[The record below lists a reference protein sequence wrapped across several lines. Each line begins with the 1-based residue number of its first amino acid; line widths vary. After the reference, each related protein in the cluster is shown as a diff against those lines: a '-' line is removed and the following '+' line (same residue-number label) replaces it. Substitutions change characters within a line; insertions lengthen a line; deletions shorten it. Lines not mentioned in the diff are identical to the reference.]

1 MATYAHNNFD
11 LYRPTAALS
20 LDTKHKYFDEDDS
33 SILDD
38 TILDSGALDMSPMSG
53 RRESFADTASVF
65 SSGDG
70 NWGDIQIP
78 GRQPANSTNPFFGQS
93 NNPFI
98 RAQHAAF
105 GQQNGAW
112 AMEGDSGTC
121 TPTADYEAFGEYDNN
136 TATSYM
142 SSALPPTAS
151 NIYSGLATS
160 HSQPS
165 SVFSSGASAH
175 ASIPT
180 SPHSGNEW
188 MMSASEALD
197 QRPIPKRMHPSSPS
211 FRSDSP
217 MMRRDGIRKKNAR
230 FDIPPGRNLYT
241 IDKLIAQS
249 NNENEVKELKQQK
262 RLLRN
267 RQAALDSRQR
277 KKQHT
282 EKLEEEKKTY
292 TTVISDLE
300 DELADMKIR
309 EAEYFREKEDWNI
322 SQQQY
327 KQYIDSLHLEKEEM
341 VRSHTLETGDL
352 RKKNAVLTELVQ
364 KAENTAMSGV
374 PSSSGFSTE
383 FSDIDS
389 ITMEGSAW
397 DSFSF
402 VNDFAMEPEP
412 RPENAIVVQPKKS
425 ERVIISNDEKPAAS
439 GLLLMLLLCGAFVAS
454 RGTQSS
460 PAIPRMSDDIRAASA
475 TVLDNIFKDAG
486 VQPSDPRLNTVN
498 RVEALEPGPSN
509 TAWPAPRTTLTAA
522 ELVGITGSS
531 PLDVLNHQQLTAPTK
546 EQEQEQLFSL
556 SVDQYNGITSQD
568 FLREPEPPSTSQHR
582 RHLGESL
589 AAMRANRGESAAEV
603 YTRSLMW
610 DKIPTEVVR
619 DFAKMVE
626 HCNANS
632 RADGRGDADTYQ

>member
-1 MATYAHNNFD
+1 
-11 LYRPTAALS
+11 
-20 LDTKHKYFDEDDS
+20 
-33 SILDD
+33 
-38 TILDSGALDMSPMSG
+38 MSPMSG

-70 NWGDIQIP
+70 TWGDIQVP
-78 GRQPANSTNPFFGQS
+78 GRQPVNSTNPFFGQS
-93 NNPFI
+93 NNPFL
-98 RAQHAAF
+98 RAQHTAF

-112 AMEGDSGTC
+112 MMEGDSGAC
-121 TPTADYEAFGEYDNN
+121 TPTADYEAFGEYENN
-136 TATSYM
+136 APTSYM
-142 SSALPPTAS
+142 PSALPPAGST
-151 NIYSGLATS
+151 IYSGLPTT
-160 HSQPS
+160 HSQAS

-188 MMSASEALD
+188 MMSASETLD
-197 QRPIPKRMHPSSPS
+197 QRPIPKRMRPNSPS
-211 FRSDSP
+211 FRSNSP

-230 FDIPPGRNLYT
+230 FEIPAERNLYN
-241 IDKLIAQS
+241 IDQLIAQS
-249 NNENEVKELKQQK
+249 NNDNEIKELKQQK

-309 EAEYFREKEDWNI
+309 EAEYLREKEDWNI

-327 KQYIDSLHLEKEEM
+327 KQYIESLHLEKEEM

-364 KAENTAMSGV
+364 KAESTAMSAV
-374 PSSSGFSTE
+374 PSSSGFSAE
-383 FSDIDS
+383 FSDIDN

-412 RPENAIVVQPKKS
+412 RPENAIVMQPKKS
-425 ERVIISNDEKPAAS
+425 EKVAANDTDKPAAS

-486 VQPSDPRLNTVN
+486 VQPSDPRLNTAN
-498 RVEALEPGPSN
+498 RVEALETDPSN
-509 TAWPAPRTTLTAA
+509 TAWPTSKTILTAA
-522 ELVGITGSS
+522 EMAGLTGSS
-531 PLDVLNHQQLTAPTK
+531 PLDVLDHQQLTAPTK
-546 EQEQEQLFSL
+546 EQEQEQVFSL
-556 SVDQYNGITSQD
+556 SVNQYNGITSQD
-568 FLREPEPPSTSQHR
+568 FVREPEAPSTSQHR
-582 RHLGESL
+582 RNLGESL

-632 RADGRGDADTYQ
+632 RGDGRGEGDAYQ